1 MKNWTKDLFGLAL
14 IFATLTKI
22 GGAQAAVPSASTAWH
37 DGKFQVDV
45 AGILGRSAIVLGQPN
60 LKGNEAMPLGNGS
73 LGAAV
78 WSENGFTAQLNRMDT
93 LPYRLSP
100 GWVVIPGLA
109 ALTGAKD
116 YSGRLNLYDGE
127 FYESGGGMTARAYVQ
142 SGTDTLIVDVT
153 GAKPGEEQTAQLK
166 LWEPRKTKA
175 AAKGA
180 VGMLSYGWV
189 DDIDPGASG
198 RPFGALAAI
207 TAEGQD
213 VRAEVTD
220 PLTVT
225 VKFKPDAQGHFRVIA
240 AAPHYDGKMDAL
252 TVARPA
258 LAAGSVEAHRKW
270 WHAYWERVAPIKI
283 TSRDGSGEYV
293 ENVRNIYL
301 YSAAAE
307 KGVEY
312 PGTQAGIADMLSS
325 ARDKHQWDSAAFWH
339 WNIRMQ
345 VAANLGAGVAD
356 LNEPYFNLYREN
368 LANIE
373 NWTRVHMDGHSGA
386 CVPET
391 MRFNGQG
398 IEYESD
404 WPSQFTT
411 HLYARNCDATFTPF
425 FNSRTLST
433 GAEVGLWIWQH
444 YLASNDRKFLAD
456 NYPVMASA
464 ARFLLSYET
473 PGKDGLLH
481 MSPSNAHESQWDVT
495 DPTTDISAE
504 RALFPVVAQA
514 AKLLGRDAELV
525 TKLEAAVKRIPELPR
540 TGIPTAA
547 VKLGEPV
554 HSASGEL
561 LAILPPSADAEGKDV
576 IGESYEPQSPN
587 RNGENIGLEPIW
599 PYDLIGDTS
608 PMFELAKRTYEH
620 RVSPGGGGW
629 SFDAIVA
636 ARLGMGSEVR
646 VAALKTVEK
655 SLLCVNGYEGC
666 LPKGSSIINDEEFY
680 VEPDAVIADAIQ
692 EALVQDY
699 DGLIRIAPAVPPGW
713 DVDGSVLVRG
723 KTRVDV
729 QLRDGV
735 PRTVVLE
742 SGTAQTLKVRNPWS
756 GQRVDVI
763 DGVTG
768 KKLIDGDSGPEISF
782 HALPGVK
789 YRIENQGQTTPSFA
803 AVSGTPATIAKK
815 WGPAQIGIF
824 PAAH

>member
-1 MKNWTKDLFGLAL
+1 MKIRFAGLPAYV
-14 IFATLTKI
+14 LTSSLLAVA
-22 GGAQAAVPSASTAWH
+22 GSAQTSAQDISTAWH
-37 DGKFQVDV
+37 DGKFDVDV
-45 AGILGRSAIVLGQPN
+45 AGVLGRSAIVLAQPN
-60 LKGNEAMPLGNGS
+60 AKRNEAMPLGNGS

-78 WSENGFTAQLNRMDT
+78 WSENGLTAQLNRMDT

-100 GWVVIPGLA
+100 GWLVIPGLA

-127 FYESGGGMTARAYVQ
+127 FKESGAGMTATAYVEP
-142 SGTDTLIVDVT
+142 GTDTLIVDVT

-166 LWEPRKTKA
+166 LWEPRKAKSA
-175 AAKGA
+175 ASGA
-180 VGMLSYGWV
+180 VAMLYSSWV

-198 RPFGALAAI
+198 RRFGALAAL
-207 TAEGQD
+207 TAEGLD
-213 VRAEVTD
+213 VSAAITD

-240 AAPHYDGKMDAL
+240 AAPHYDGTVDAL
-252 TVARPA
+252 GVARPA
-258 LAAGSVEAHRKW
+258 LVASKVEAHANW
-270 WHAYWERVAPIKI
+270 WHEYWKRAATVKI
-283 TSRDGSGEYV
+283 ASKDGSGEYI

-325 ARDKHQWDSAAFWH
+325 SRDKHSWDAAAFWH

-345 VAANLGAGVAD
+345 VAANMGAGVTD
-356 LNEPYFNLYREN
+356 LNAPYFNLYREN
-368 LANIE
+368 LKNIE
-373 NWTRVHMDGHSGA
+373 DWTRVHMDGNAGS

-404 WPSQFTT
+404 WPSQFTQ

-444 YLASNDRKFLAD
+444 YLATDDRKFLAD

-473 PGKDGLLH
+473 LGKDGLLH
-481 MSPSNAHESQWDVT
+481 MGPSNAHESQWDVT
-495 DPTTDISAE
+495 DPTTDIAGE

-525 TKLEAAVKRIPELPR
+525 EKVEAALKKIPELPR
-540 TGIPTAA
+540 TAITSPKVT
-547 VKLGEPV
+547 LGEPL
-554 HSASGEL
+554 HSDSGEL
-561 LAILPPSADAEGKDV
+561 LTILPPAADAAGQDV
-576 IGESYEPQSPN
+576 IGESYSPQSPN

-599 PYDLIGDTS
+599 PYDLIGDSS
-608 PMFELAKRTYEH
+608 PAFDLAKRTYEH
-620 RVSPGGGGW
+620 RVSQGGGGW

-636 ARLGMGSEVR
+636 ARLGMGNEVR
-646 VAALKTVEK
+646 VAMLKTVEK
-655 SLLCVNGYEGC
+655 SLVCVNGYEGC
-666 LPKGSSIINDEEFY
+666 STKPSTTVTDEEFY
-680 VEPDAVIADAIQ
+680 VEPDGVIADAVQ

-713 DVDGSVLVRG
+713 DMDGSVFVRG
-723 KTRVDV
+723 KTKVDV
-729 QLRDGV
+729 QVRDGV
-735 PRTVVLE
+735 PATVVIE
-742 SGTAQTLKVRNPWS
+742 SGTDQALKLRNPWPGQAVDLVEGQS
-756 GQRVDVI
+756 GKQVVSAA
-763 DGVTG
+763 
-768 KKLIDGDSGPEISF
+768 SGPEISF
-782 HALPGVK
+782 HALPGVN
-789 YRIENQGQTTPSFA
+789 YRLQKQGQATPSFSA
-803 AVSGTPATIAKK
+803 ISGTPATTARK
-815 WGPAQIGIF
+815 WGPAQIGLF
-824 PAAH
+824 PVAQ